1 MEYLKGSNPGM
12 QLTLVIE
19 QIELVT
25 GCGLDHCLS
34 GVVSLNVK
42 RLGSAPTDGGRF
54 PSRKLGLTRNVARD
68 LDTGFC
74 QDSEVVKT

>member
-1 MEYLKGSNPGM
+1 MS
-12 QLTLVIE
+12 
-19 QIELVT
+19 
-25 GCGLDHCLS
+25 LD
-34 GVVSLNVK
+34 VE